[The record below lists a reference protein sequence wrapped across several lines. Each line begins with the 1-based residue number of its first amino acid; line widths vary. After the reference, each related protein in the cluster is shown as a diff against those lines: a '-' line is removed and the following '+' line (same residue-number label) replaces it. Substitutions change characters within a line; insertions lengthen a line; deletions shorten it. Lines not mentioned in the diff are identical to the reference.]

1 MICSF
6 GVLCVGVRSGLFA
19 SSDVGS
25 PDTSLTPPEED
36 LEERLL
42 QAYEDRAS
50 DGGVWF
56 DYGGED

>member
-1 MICSF
+1 
-6 GVLCVGVRSGLFA
+6 VGVWSGLFA

-25 PDTSLTPPEED
+25 PDTSLTPPAEED

-56 DYGGED
+56 D